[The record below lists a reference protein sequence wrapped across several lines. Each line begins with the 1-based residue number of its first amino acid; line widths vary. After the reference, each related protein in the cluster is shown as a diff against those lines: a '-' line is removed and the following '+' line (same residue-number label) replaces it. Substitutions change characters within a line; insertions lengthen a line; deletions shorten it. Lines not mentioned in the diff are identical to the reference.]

1 MESETIYRVK
11 LDIQGF
17 YDNLSKFVVRNA
29 LYKSV
34 QEVLRYDK
42 ERFAVFGNDDEND
55 NRAKRVVSW
64 ILDELFKVEYYD
76 ACTGELKEKTD
87 SNQGIPQGPNLSAYA
102 ANVAL
107 FLVDQK
113 VAKLLQEANAG
124 CQGGKIRARYA
135 RYVDDMIIIASSPE
149 ILMKIKVRLRHSYMT
164 LA

>member
-1 MESETIYRVK
+1 MIK
-11 LDIQGF
+11 
-17 YDNLSKFVVRNA
+17 N
-29 LYKSV
+29 
-34 QEVLRYDK
+34 VLRFLETMMK
-42 ERFAVFGNDDEND
+42 ID

-124 CQGGKIRARYA
+124 CQEGKIRARYA

-149 ILMKIKVRLRHSYMT
+149 ILMKIKSEIASQLYDLGLNLSMHRLPIES
-164 LA
+164 